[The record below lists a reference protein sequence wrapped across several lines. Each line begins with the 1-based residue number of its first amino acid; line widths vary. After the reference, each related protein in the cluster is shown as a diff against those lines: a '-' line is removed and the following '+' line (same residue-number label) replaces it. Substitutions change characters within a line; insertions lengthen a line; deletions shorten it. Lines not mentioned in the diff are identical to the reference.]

1 MFDIDI
7 TISAIED
14 IRVFRVHIMKT
25 VAITEID
32 QALLTYV
39 AEAREENLILQL
51 PDGSEFLLAEIDTF
65 SREIALT
72 RGNEQLMA
80 LLTERSQE
88 TKKVSLDQ
96 AKAMLDL

>member
-1 MFDIDI
+1 
-7 TISAIED
+7 
-14 IRVFRVHIMKT
+14 MKT
-25 VAITEID
+25 VTITETD

-39 AEAREENLILQL
+39 AKAREENLILQL

-65 SREIALT
+65 AHEVALT
-72 RGNEQLMA
+72 RDNEKLMA
-80 LLTERSQE
+80 LLAERSQE